1 MKRLLLFMS
10 SCSSRGHGGA
20 WRHILFPRKMWRSK
34 EDVSARQ
41 TMEWELCLSQC
52 ESSSILALSP
62 SQQVFHS
69 LSLCLIS
76 LPMKLQSCSAFVL
89 TPPCC
94 DFNPSSG
101 CVVALCLITFVASL
115 KNVLKL

>member
-1 MKRLLLFMS
+1 M
-10 SCSSRGHGGA
+10 
-20 WRHILFPRKMWRSK
+20 PRKMWRSK

>member
-1 MKRLLLFMS
+1 M
-10 SCSSRGHGGA
+10 
-20 WRHILFPRKMWRSK
+20 FPRKMWRSK

>member
-10 SCSSRGHGGA
+10 ICSRIGHGGV
-20 WRHILFPRKMWRSK
+20 WMHILLLMKMWRSK
-34 EDVSARQ
+34 EGVTVRQ
-41 TMEWELCLSQC
+41 TMEGELCLSQC

-62 SQQVFHS
+62 SQQVSHT

-76 LPMKLQSCSAFVL
+76 LPTKLQSCSAFIL
-89 TPPCC
+89 TLPCC

>member
-34 EDVSARQ
+34 EDVSVRQ